1 MIGTDTLDRVIG
13 ADVYDADGD
22 KIGTASEVFLDD
34 QSGNPEWVTVKT
46 GLFGTK
52 ETFVPIRDADLTSD
66 GLRVPVS
73 KQAVKDAPKIDQDGH
88 LSPEEE
94 SALYRHYSMGD
105 STTTTTT
112 TDTTTSNTSGFAG
125 TAGIDTDRTTG
136 TAGIDTDRT
145 TGTAGI
151 DTDRTTGTAGIDTD
165 RTAGLGT
172 DTNRHGTVGH
182 DTSGPT
188 TDDAMT
194 LSEERL
200 NVGTQRVEAG
210 RARLRKYVVTEN
222 VTQTVP
228 VSHEEVRVQREP
240 ITDANMG
247 NAMDGPA
254 ISEEEHE
261 VVLHAE
267 QPVVA
272 KEAVPVERV
281 RLDTETVTEQQQVTD
296 TVRKEQVDTDG
307 IVGNT
312 TGRTN
317 DDRSIADKAKDA
329 LGRNDNR

>member
-1 MIGTDTLDRVIG
+1 MIGTDMLDRVIG
-13 ADVYDADGD
+13 ADVYDNDGD

-46 GLFGTK
+46 GLFGSK
-52 ETFVPIRDADLTSD
+52 ETFVPLRDADLT
-66 GLRVPVS
+66 GNGVRVPVS
-73 KQAVKDAPKIDQDGH
+73 KAAVKDAPKIDQDGH

-94 SALYRHYSMGD
+94 SALYRHYSVSGTTD
-105 STTTTTT
+105 TTQHVATDTTTTT
-112 TDTTTSNTSGFAG
+112 TDTTSNTSGFAG
-125 TAGIDTDRTTG
+125 TAGNAG
-136 TAGIDTDRT
+136 TAGFQER
-145 TGTAGI
+145 
-151 DTDRTTGTAGIDTD
+151 
-165 RTAGLGT
+165 
-172 DTNRHGTVGH
+172 NQHGTVGH

-228 VSHEEVRVQREP
+228 VTHEEVRVQREP

-281 RLDTETVTEQQQVTD
+281 RLDTETVTEQQTVTD

-307 IVGNT
+307 IVGNNAGTT
-312 TGRTN
+312 TGHTN
-317 DDRSIADKAKDA
+317 DDRSLADKAKDA
-329 LGRNDNR
+329 LGRDNDRR